1 MSGKPSDASSGQC
14 PRPVPDP
21 HVRPWQRVRVKLRV
35 TPKGR
40 TSHPCV
46 PGQGKPGRV
55 NASESSMR
63 SRHSRLPEP
72 VADQDGRHEPGTW
85 RGCRHVETQRRASSA
100 WGHHGSGIKRTP
112 TPGASHQWG
121 TWKPRCCL
129 TGRGAATRK
138 GGPLPQRDRKAQEA
152 KAARRKARGSH
163 NPADRRVSPPRKRAD
178 VGLVNHR
185 TNAAQRANRGGS

>member
-1 MSGKPSDASSGQC
+1 VSGKPSDASSGQC

-21 HVRPWQRVRVKLRV
+21 HVRPWQRVRAKLRV

-55 NASESSMR
+55 TASDSSMR

-72 VADQDGRHEPGTW
+72 VADPDGRHEPGTW

-121 TWKPRCCL
+121 TWKPRCGL
-129 TGRGAATRK
+129 AGRGAACPHLASQPPVRAAHCRSGTGRPKKRRPPAERHGEVITRRI
-138 GGPLPQRDRKAQEA
+138 GDISTSQE
-152 KAARRKARGSH
+152 G
-163 NPADRRVSPPRKRAD
+163 
-178 VGLVNHR
+178 
-185 TNAAQRANRGGS
+185 